1 MNECIIIL
9 PHCIRPFLATGS
21 FLQDVF
27 RKIQGRTFWVFFFF
41 KYCFLLIPSSAPPIF
56 SYFLARRIQF
66 PTARHLGHG
75 FGKQLVYD
83 LIYTCSGRD
92 FIDGYIILFLAHSS
106 PQRKKRF
113 PNAFNDFLVNKKNKT
128 KNHNDCSWFLVR
140 PLIIVKS
147 VHTHTTKRERRNSM
161 KMASPF
167 FYFSFLY
174 RHK

>member
-1 MNECIIIL
+1 MSTGGCWICTHNEW
-9 PHCIRPFLATGS
+9 R
-21 FLQDVF
+21 Q
-27 RKIQGRTFWVFFFF
+27 TFWVFFFF